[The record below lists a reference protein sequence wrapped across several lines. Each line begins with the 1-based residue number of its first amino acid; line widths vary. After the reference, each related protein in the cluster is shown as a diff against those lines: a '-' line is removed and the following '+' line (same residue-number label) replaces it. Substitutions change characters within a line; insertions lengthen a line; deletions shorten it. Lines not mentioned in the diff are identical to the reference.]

1 MFCRGWVNCSVEQCA
16 TELTFLVTCES
27 CEGHL
32 VRLFIK
38 ISKINWL
45 CRLCRH
51 SQPGCDMITRRYFVT
66 MEPNVMRE
74 VEITIKLPEQLVERA
89 RAVGLTIEDQVETI
103 TDAVEKEI
111 VRREAG
117 QRQLKFDKSQLAAM
131 AADPEI
137 RREISLI
144 QAE

>member
-1 MFCRGWVNCSVEQCA
+1 
-16 TELTFLVTCES
+16 
-27 CEGHL
+27 
-32 VRLFIK
+32 
-38 ISKINWL
+38 
-45 CRLCRH
+45 
-51 SQPGCDMITRRYFVT
+51 
-66 MEPNVMRE
+66 MRE

-144 QAE
+144 QAEFSGTDADGLTHDS